1 MFLVITIIHLPS
13 SVVHPFLPNFPHVNN
28 YIKGYP
34 YEIFIRVAFTCQ
46 RGDEH
51 GASAHFMQQLLDAET
66 QRTPEAPQL
75 LEQLRGNIQAALE
88 EFLKQDLSDDEKLD
102 LMAMKHKVD
111 VAKTGNELCD
121 VVGEALLITGK
132 LLR

>member
-1 MFLVITIIHLPS
+1 M
-13 SVVHPFLPNFPHVNN
+13 NN

-51 GASAHFMQQLLDAET
+51 GASAHFMQELLDAET
-66 QRTPEAPQL
+66 QQLPKAPQL
-75 LEQLRGNIQAALE
+75 MEQLRANIQAALE
-88 EFLKQDLSDDEKLD
+88 EFLQQDLSDDEKLD
-102 LMAMKHKVD
+102 LMAMKHKVS
-111 VAKTGNELCD
+111 VAKTGAELCQ
-121 VVGEALLITGK
+121 VVGDALLITGK